1 MDNNEI
7 NNNEK
12 FRCLRCGS
20 CCCPKIEPDKTR
32 YIPIYLDELEVIL
45 QKSRDLQK
53 SIKLRPDLV
62 YADRLNSQ
70 LIETTFELIVYD
82 ECEFYN
88 TDSKSCII
96 YQDRPLTCKAFPVLT
111 WRPDGHR
118 KYLQINSKCKFVSQ
132 NIWLYD
138 CSYSELETFFP
149 NEYKYAKDLMDTGR
163 EILHKILQLES
174 DGIIDIGFLRNNR
187 EIFGLNVNINNKSFK
202 NWKRIKLS
210 EIEIE

>member
-1 MDNNEI
+1 
-7 NNNEK
+7 
-12 FRCLRCGS
+12 
-20 CCCPKIEPDKTR
+20 
-32 YIPIYLDELEVIL
+32 
-45 QKSRDLQK
+45 
-53 SIKLRPDLV
+53 
-62 YADRLNSQ
+62 
-70 LIETTFELIVYD
+70 
-82 ECEFYN
+82 
-88 TDSKSCII
+88 
-96 YQDRPLTCKAFPVLT
+96 
-111 WRPDGHR
+111 
-118 KYLQINSKCKFVSQ
+118 VSQ